1 MNARES
7 RVGRPG
13 ATAAYDPA
21 AVDYRTASDRFW
33 STHSFRTVERM
44 KLVPGGSVLDVA
56 SGPGIS
62 TVAAAI
68 RVGPTGRVVAL
79 DSSEQMLRM
88 AGERAQTYGMD
99 NVELH
104 AGDMARLDFP
114 AGSFDAV
121 LSVQGIFFV
130 PDMPALVAALW
141 KLVRPGGQLA
151 ITTFGANA
159 LEPAISLWR
168 SAVKA
173 ERPEAALTFPWER
186 TDDPEDVRS
195 LLATAGVPGARIE
208 VEPHEIAITTP
219 DDWWIA
225 VRGSAMRR
233 TMLDLDDRAAE
244 RVRERFD
251 RALRERGVWRVELP
265 AIYAL
270 ARKS

>member
-1 MNARES
+1 MNAHIS
-7 RVGRPG
+7 RVGR
-13 ATAAYDPA
+13 AAAPAAFDPA

-33 STHSFRTVERM
+33 STLSFRSVERM
-44 KLVPGGSVLDVA
+44 KLTPGGSVLDVA
-56 SGPGIS
+56 SGPGVS

-88 AGERAQTYGMD
+88 AGERARTYGMD
-99 NVELH
+99 HVELQS
-104 AGDMARLDFP
+104 GDMATIDFP
-114 AGSFDAV
+114 SGSFDAV
-121 LSVQGIFFV
+121 LSVQGVFFV

-151 ITTFGANA
+151 ITTLGPNA
-159 LEPAISLWR
+159 LEPAMSLWR
-168 SAVKA
+168 AAVKS

-186 TDDPEDVRS
+186 TDDLGDVRS
-195 LLATAGVPGARIE
+195 LLAAAGIPGAE
-208 VEPHEIAITTP
+208 VELEAHEIAITTP

-251 RALRERGVWRVELP
+251 RALREQGVWRIGLP
-265 AIYAL
+265 GIYAL
-270 ARKS
+270 ARKG